1 MTLEKRK
8 KKKQLQQEQQS
19 SRTSGTVTFIATK
32 RNCIFLYFFLVLLLI
47 FFFLKFPQ
55 QAKSHFHR
63 KIELKLIA
71 ISYTSAKQEDDWVTD
86 SENTCGK
93 K

>member
-32 RNCIFLYFFLVLLLI
+32 RNCIFCIFFGPAVDFFL
-47 FFFLKFPQ
+47 LKIPATGEESF
-55 QAKSHFHR
+55 S
-63 KIELKLIA
+63 
-71 ISYTSAKQEDDWVTD
+71 
-86 SENTCGK
+86 SENRTQNGGTGNLV
-93 K
+93 